1 MSRYFFG
8 SRGKGGRGG
17 VATVGNYNF
26 FTLQIATVVKKRI
39 LFRDMSL
46 QFSLAAVLFLR
57 KSSAACHWPWSR
69 DRRSYLQKH
78 SCEEIVMKNTMYPV
92 APVLCLNKFR
102 RLPTGKRYQLQT
114 VTVGEMA
121 NDLASSVES

>member
-8 SRGKGGRGG
+8 SRGKGGGG

-57 KSSAACHWPWSR
+57 KSSAACH
-69 DRRSYLQKH
+69 
-78 SCEEIVMKNTMYPV
+78 
-92 APVLCLNKFR
+92 
-102 RLPTGKRYQLQT
+102 
-114 VTVGEMA
+114 
-121 NDLASSVES
+121 